1 MVNYKGVAR
10 LAAKEAKGYQ
20 LLIYETGGVIGMV
33 GREWAYGA
41 QVDML
46 QRTNGRELLA
56 EVVRMLGRIPEE
68 EAVSVRESGRIEQAV
83 LLDAALQR
91 MGEALAVPTIQEAK
105 ATPLMYGSTALWQT
119 REKMIIGLPDDVQA
133 VVAANEVL
141 LTDEAGKVVRYGFD
155 SETFIAQT
163 LENADALWRALTST
177 RWVAWDD

>member
-1 MVNYKGVAR
+1 MMNYKGVAR

-56 EVVRMLGRIPEE
+56 EVVRMRGRIPEE
-68 EAVSVRESGRIEQAV
+68 EAVSVQESGRIEQAV

-119 REKMIIGLPDDVQA
+119 RGKMIIGLPDDVQA

-141 LTDEAGKVVRYGFD
+141 LTDEAGKVVRYDLD
-155 SETFIAQT
+155 SETFIAQS

>member
-1 MVNYKGVAR
+1 MMNYKGVAR

-68 EAVSVRESGRIEQAV
+68 EAVSVQESGGSNR
-83 LLDAALQR
+83 LCCWTQR
-91 MGEALAVPTIQEAK
+91 SSAWVK
-105 ATPLMYGSTALWQT
+105 RWRCPLSRRQKPH
-119 REKMIIGLPDDVQA
+119 R
-133 VVAANEVL
+133 
-141 LTDEAGKVVRYGFD
+141 
-155 SETFIAQT
+155 
-163 LENADALWRALTST
+163 
-177 RWVAWDD
+177 

>member
-1 MVNYKGVAR
+1 MMNYKGVAR

-68 EAVSVRESGRIEQAV
+68 EAVSVQESGRIEQAV

-91 MGEALAVPTIQEAK
+91 MGEALAVPTIKEAH
-105 ATPLMYGSTALWQT
+105 ATTLVKL
-119 REKMIIGLPDDVQA
+119 IICLPDYVQA
-133 VVAANEVL
+133 VVSANEVL
-141 LTDEAGKVVRYGFD
+141 LTDEAGKVVRYDLD
-155 SETFIAQT
+155 SETFIAQS

>member
-46 QRTNGRELLA
+46 QRTNSRELLA

-141 LTDEAGKVVRYGFD
+141 LTDEAGKVVRYDFD

>member
-1 MVNYKGVAR
+1 M
-10 LAAKEAKGYQ
+10 
-20 LLIYETGGVIGMV
+20 
-33 GREWAYGA
+33 
-41 QVDML
+41 
-46 QRTNGRELLA
+46 
-56 EVVRMLGRIPEE
+56 
-68 EAVSVRESGRIEQAV
+68 SVQESGRIEQAV

-141 LTDEAGKVVRYGFD
+141 LTDEAGKVVRYDLD
-155 SETFIAQT
+155 SETFIAQS